1 MDHASGATTCHTA
14 IMEAASDSLSR
25 RSALLEAL
33 DSEEVVAAAGN
44 AVGELAATIG
54 RDKSQVSRMLDDLAD
69 AGFVERDPRTRRYQ
83 LGWRI
88 FGLVERSGD
97 QGLINAVRRVLIQV
111 VQKTGESSHLSVH
124 RGDSALTPLTESP
137 SRSLHTVSS
146 VGRIVATSSGRAVLF
161 DHDREESGRLCCPL
175 PDSTREVAST

>member
-1 MDHASGATTCHTA
+1 MPHCHHGRG
-14 IMEAASDSLSR
+14 SDSLSR

-88 FGLVERSGD
+88 FGLVERSGG
-97 QGLINAVRRVLIQV
+97 QGLINAVRRVLIQL
-111 VQKTGESSHLSVH
+111 VQKTGERSHLSVL
-124 RGDSALTPLTESP
+124 RG
-137 SRSLHTVSS
+137 
-146 VGRIVATSSGRAVLF
+146 
-161 DHDREESGRLCCPL
+161 DREESGRLCCPL

>member
-1 MDHASGATTCHTA
+1 M
-14 IMEAASDSLSR
+14 
-25 RSALLEAL
+25 
-33 DSEEVVAAAGN
+33 VAAAGN

-69 AGFVERDPRTRRYQ
+69 AGCVKRDPRARRYQ

-97 QGLINAVRRVLIQV
+97 QGLINAVHRVLIQL
-111 VQKTGESSHLSVH
+111 VQKTGERSHVSVL
-124 RGDSALTPLTESP
+124 RGDSVLTPLTESP

-146 VGRIVATSSGRAVLF
+146 VGRILATSSGRALLV
-161 DHDREESGRLCCPL
+161 DHDREESGRHCCPL
-175 PDSTREVAST
+175 SDSTREVAST

>member
-14 IMEAASDSLSR
+14 IMEGASDSLSR

-44 AVGELAATIG
+44 AVGELAAAIG

-88 FGLVERSGD
+88 FGWVERSGD
-97 QGLINAVRRVLIQV
+97 QGLINAVRRVLIQL
-111 VQKTGESSHLSVH
+111 VQETGESHVSVL
-124 RGDSALTPLTESP
+124 RGDSVLTPLTESP

-146 VGRIVATSSGRAVLF
+146 VGRIVATSSGRTLLF
-161 DHDREESGRLCCPL
+161 DRDREESGRLCCPL